1 MATFSQ
7 GFLQSLMRPSF
18 GQNLFQVG
26 QQIGSA
32 PARQRAAQQ
41 QAALDKGLFGLEQM
55 AESGELTEEMLEEA
69 RGSYAALIE
78 KSPEAAKD
86 IRATLKAVSG
96 EVETTQKEETAAK
109 ILELQDEIREIAS
122 SNLPREVQN
131 AQIAEVQ
138 RQIREAAQ
146 NLSFAEQQ
154 ALGARSEQIRR
165 NAKQEERAAATFEM
179 TKQRFDEWADE
190 ADLRDEQR
198 EVAFLKLQDYKDNGF
213 IREAEREQA
222 KMQVALPVAKRAYII
237 AGENEEALER
247 AKEQF
252 LAQYP
257 EMEVVWEE
265 AGQQVAKGEA
275 ALAQSKETLAASK
288 FEYTDEKLKE
298 MGFTEEQI
306 NTIKAQPNN
315 KLKNTMVYNTAKA
328 NLTKGGLPSATL
340 ANLFVKASRARAA
353 EILGITRSTPSEKQK
368 AEIDKL
374 AAEIGLAAAQKAQE
388 TDDLTKGFAEIAG
401 YQSTDST
408 DTTTSTTSVG
418 SLTSTIESISK
429 KLNTEE

>member
-1 MATFSQ
+1 MAKFSQ
-7 GFLQSLMRPSF
+7 AFLQSMLQPSYQE
-18 GQNLFQVG
+18 GLFTAARG
-26 QQIGSA
+26 IGTA
-32 PARQRAAQQ
+32 PAMRMQQQQ
-41 QAALDKGLFGLEQM
+41 QAALQKGLFGLEQM
-55 AESGELTEEMLEEA
+55 AESGELTEEMLKEA

-109 ILELQDEIREIAS
+109 ILELQDELREIAS
-122 SNLPREVQN
+122 SNLPREIQN
-131 AQIAEVQ
+131 VQIAEVQ

-154 ALGARSEQIRR
+154 ALGARSEQIRK

-179 TKQRFDEWADE
+179 TKQKFDEWADE

-198 EVAFLKLQDYKDNGF
+198 EVTFLKLQDYKDNGF

-222 KMQVALPVAKRAYII
+222 KMQVALPLAKRAYII
-237 AGENEEALER
+237 AGESEEALKR
-247 AKEQF
+247 AKDQF

-265 AGQQVAKGEA
+265 AGQQVAKGQA
-275 ALAQSKETLAASK
+275 ALAQSKETSASSK

-306 NTIKAQPNN
+306 SIIKAQPNN
-315 KLKNTMVYNTAKA
+315 SLKNTMVYNTAKA

-401 YQSTDST
+401 YQSTNST
-408 DTTTSTTSVG
+408 DTTASTTSVD
-418 SLTSTIESISK
+418 SLTDTIESISK
-429 KLNTEE
+429 KLNIEE

>member
-1 MATFSQ
+1 MAKFSQ
-7 GFLQSLMRPSF
+7 AFLQGLLQPSYQE
-18 GQNLFQVG
+18 GLFTAARG
-26 QQIGSA
+26 IGTA
-32 PARQRAAQQ
+32 PAMRMQQQQ
-41 QAALDKGLFGLEQM
+41 QAALQKGLFGLEQM
-55 AESGELTEEMLEEA
+55 AESGELTEEMLKEA

-86 IRATLKAVSG
+86 IRETLKAVSG

-213 IREAEREQA
+213 IREAERKQA

-237 AGENEEALER
+237 AGENEEALKT

-408 DTTTSTTSVG
+408 DTTTSTTSVD
-418 SLTSTIESISK
+418 SFTSTIESISK
-429 KLNTEE
+429 KLNTKE